1 MPHIHN
7 THAMNKVSI
16 LIAVYNAE
24 KYLRD
29 CLDSLLRQTH
39 QDFQAICVDDASTDG
54 SADILREYAAD
65 DRRFEVVTMK
75 ENGGQAVARNA
86 GLTRATGQYI
96 TVLDADDWL
105 SDDALEQALDTF
117 GKHSLTDCVLFDLR
131 YVNADGKEHGYAWT
145 YPKEK
150 FASNAD
156 GSFESMSGHNAFLLS
171 LTWKIHGLYVLRAD
185 IFKKYPFDDSSRH
198 FSDDNTTR
206 AHFRAAREVRC
217 CSGKYYYRQVETS
230 VSHVVNTS
238 RMDHMKANASMKRTL
253 MEWHE
258 SEQVISFY
266 EQERWRIIVDSYLFY
281 FVNRR
286 EMTRSQAQFCLGEI
300 RKYRESIERHRLNRR
315 QTLKLGY
322 FPFLAPWLPKAVGWA
337 LFRAEEETYFHLKK
351 WSGRL

>member
-1 MPHIHN
+1 
-7 THAMNKVSI
+7 MNKVSI

-24 KYLRD
+24 EYLRD

-39 QDFQAICVDDASTDG
+39 RDFQAICVDDASTDG
-54 SADILREYAAD
+54 SMGILREYAAKD
-65 DRRFEVVTMK
+65 QRFEIVAME
-75 ENGGQAVARNA
+75 ENQGQAVARNA
-86 GLTRATGQYI
+86 GLLRATGQYI

-105 SDDALEQALDTF
+105 SDDALELALDTF

-131 YVNADGKEHGYAWT
+131 YVNADGKEYGYAWN

-156 GSFESMSGHNAFLLS
+156 GSFTSMSGHDAFLLS

-185 IFKKYPFDDSSRH
+185 IFKKYPFDTSSRH

-217 CSGKYYYRQVETS
+217 CSGKYFYRQVETS

-258 SEQVISFY
+258 SEQVISAY
-266 EQERWRIIVDSYLFY
+266 EQERWRIVVDSYFFY

-286 EMTRSQAQFCLGEI
+286 QMTRKQAQFCLSEI
-300 RKYRESIERHRLNRR
+300 RKYRESIETFRLNRR

-322 FPFLAPWLPKAVGWA
+322 FPFLTPWLPTTVGWA
-337 LFRAEEETYFHLKK
+337 LFRTEEELYFNLKK
-351 WSGRL
+351 WIGRL